1 MVYVT
6 GDTHGDFSR
15 FSSRA
20 ARQMRK
26 DDTLIILGDFGFL
39 WDGGKEEQRLIKKL
53 GKLKYSV
60 LFLDGP
66 HENYDLLKQYPVT
79 QWNGGRV
86 QVIDG
91 NLMHLM
97 RGEIYT
103 IEYETYFVFG
113 GGEDSNIDLRKGW
126 EEAMPSAEEMLAGRR
141 CLEEHGNKVDYI
153 LTHEP
158 SGKARGYMGMKLEN
172 YNRLN
177 GINAYFNRIEDSAEY
192 KRWFFGSLHLDKSL
206 SKRHLSVF
214 QNIVPV
220 HEKTAGKK

>member
-15 FSSRA
+15 FQSRA
-20 ARQMRK
+20 ARRLNKNDM
-26 DDTLIILGDFGFL
+26 LIVLGDFGFL
-39 WDGGKEEQRLIKKL
+39 WDGSKEEQRLLKRL
-53 GKLKYSV
+53 GKLKYPV

-79 QWNGGRV
+79 EWNGGRV
-86 QVIDG
+86 QIIDG

-97 RGEIYT
+97 RGQVFT
-103 IEYETYFVFG
+103 IDNETYFVCG
-113 GGEDSNIDLRKGW
+113 GGEDPDIDLRKYW
-126 EEAMPSAEEMLAGRR
+126 EEAMPSAEEMLAGRQ
-141 CLEEHGNKVDYI
+141 CLKDHSNKVDYI

-158 SGKARGYMGMKLEN
+158 SGKARGFMGMKAANLA
-172 YNRLN
+172 RLN
-177 GINAYFNRIEDSAEY
+177 GINAYLNLIEDAVEY
-192 KRWFFGSLHLDKSL
+192 KHWFFGSLHLDKPL

-220 HEKTAGKK
+220 HEQPAKK